1 MQMKKYLSYLG
12 LCLAFLLYGCNED
25 DVFEIFANG
34 QTWYWSSSYDTTN
47 WEDDNKWDM
56 TLSIDDVARINS
68 TKDSYY
74 IRFSDDGTVEGK
86 GNAITFSGRWSANGE
101 DHSFSINIKSDRTPS
116 GLDKTF
122 FDEISNAKFY
132 RGDATLIKL
141 FNIDKNHFIQFSTIR
156 MTK

>member
-74 IRFSDDGTVEGK
+74 VRFSDDGTVEGK
-86 GNAITFSGRWSANGE
+86 DGEQMERIIVFLSISSRTARQADSTKRFSM
-101 DHSFSINIKSDRTPS
+101 K
-116 GLDKTF
+116 
-122 FDEISNAKFY
+122 
-132 RGDATLIKL
+132 
-141 FNIDKNHFIQFSTIR
+141 
-156 MTK
+156 